1 MNRLNELLQ
10 LLKIIEI
17 RDIAEAPPDD
27 QPALVEYIEGLQDQL
42 IAIGKQ
48 SESKRNSLQISQ

>member
-10 LLKIIEI
+10 LLKTVEI
-17 RDIAEAPPDD
+17 RDIAEAPLDD
-27 QPALVEYIEGLQDQL
+27 QPALVDYIEGLQDQL

-48 SESKRNSLQISQ
+48 PKSKIDSLQLLQ